1 MKQTIL
7 YKKANK
13 RNYDNKNVNYSK
25 LNWKIDKLLIAVE
38 KLLRSLG
45 S

>member
-13 RNYDNKNVNYSK
+13 RNNDNVNYGK
-25 LNWKIDKLLIAVE
+25 LNWKIDKLLVAIE
-38 KLLRSLG
+38 KLLRSIA

>member
-13 RNYDNKNVNYSK
+13 RNNDNLNYGN
-25 LNWKIDKLLIAVE
+25 LNWKLDRLLMAIDKLL
-38 KLLRSLG
+38 KRLG
-45 S
+45 G